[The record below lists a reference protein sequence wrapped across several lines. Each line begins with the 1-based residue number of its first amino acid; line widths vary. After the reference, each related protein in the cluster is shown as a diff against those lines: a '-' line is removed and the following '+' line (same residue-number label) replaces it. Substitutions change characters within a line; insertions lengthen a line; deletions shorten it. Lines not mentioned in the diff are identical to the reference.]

1 MCVNLRPQT
10 EPRQCE
16 RAGVSP
22 SNKHSNKIVHTHFI
36 HYLLS
41 TIMAHKRLQR
51 PLRNIELGHYL
62 KYSQIKRWTP
72 WQKKRLL
79 CMAFRRT
86 EVKVMILHL
95 KRDLKWCPAPHTL
108 GHPIITPFEFI
119 IRGSKLDLG
128 ACPGKYCA
136 LGMLAVP
143 DCLTV
148 CLFGGADGF

>member
-1 MCVNLRPQT
+1 MTKKTIAMYGIQKDRGKSNDPTLK
-10 EPRQCE
+10 E
-16 RAGVSP
+16 RFKMV
-22 SNKHSNKIVHTHFI
+22 
-36 HYLLS
+36 
-41 TIMAHKRLQR
+41 
-51 PLRNIELGHYL
+51 
-62 KYSQIKRWTP
+62 
-72 WQKKRLL
+72 
-79 CMAFRRT
+79 
-86 EVKVMILHL
+86 
-95 KRDLKWCPAPHTL
+95 PAPHTL

>member
-1 MCVNLRPQT
+1 
-10 EPRQCE
+10 
-16 RAGVSP
+16 
-22 SNKHSNKIVHTHFI
+22 
-36 HYLLS
+36 
-41 TIMAHKRLQR
+41 
-51 PLRNIELGHYL
+51 
-62 KYSQIKRWTP
+62 
-72 WQKKRLL
+72 
-79 CMAFRRT
+79 MAFRRT

-148 CLFGGADGF
+148 CLFGGADGFQTTVTHGRRSHTNFTAVKNKTGSSKYNGVWVRGKIVKHLRDVTVWIIGNVRADRLLLFTAKRLLDCVVNLQGVIV

>member
-1 MCVNLRPQT
+1 
-10 EPRQCE
+10 
-16 RAGVSP
+16 
-22 SNKHSNKIVHTHFI
+22 
-36 HYLLS
+36 
-41 TIMAHKRLQR
+41 
-51 PLRNIELGHYL
+51 
-62 KYSQIKRWTP
+62 
-72 WQKKRLL
+72 
-79 CMAFRRT
+79 
-86 EVKVMILHL
+86 MILHL

-148 CLFGGADGF
+148 RRFGSRRLLDDGYSWAVFSH